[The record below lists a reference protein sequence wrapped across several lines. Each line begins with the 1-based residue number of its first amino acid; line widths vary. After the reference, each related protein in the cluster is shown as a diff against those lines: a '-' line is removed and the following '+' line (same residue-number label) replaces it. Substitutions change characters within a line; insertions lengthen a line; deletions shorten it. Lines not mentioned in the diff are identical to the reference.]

1 MVEGHFKKMIQRLEK
16 ANIGNEY
23 ISYSKLV
30 RGEKSPINRAL
41 HFR

>member
-1 MVEGHFKKMIQRLEK
+1 MIQRLEK
-16 ANIGNEY
+16 ANIENEY

-30 RGEKSPINRAL
+30 RGEKSPKLNRAL